1 MKTIFGSRKDH
12 YLTRL
17 GLFLMTVALIAG
29 MAGCDLYTPPSQNL
43 VILTWYD
50 LDAVRNNLTGR
61 HTLMNDLDSTTP
73 GYEELACS
81 TANNG
86 TGWEPIGWGYWASDP
101 PWIRLVGE
109 VFKGSF
115 DGQGHEIRDLFINRS
130 GWGGSGLFGCVG
142 KGGIVRNVGVTNAT
156 VTVPEDVDG
165 LVRLNLG
172 TVRTLDVALIDA
184 VGILVGFSMGSVSDS
199 YASGAVSGHWSVGGL
214 VGQNTGT
221 VNNCYS
227 TANVTGLTWGVGGLV
242 GSNGELT
249 YSGTVRNCYSTGS
262 ITGDEHVGGLVGKN
276 EDSGAGVNF
285 RGTVRN
291 SFWDTETSG
300 QATSDGGTGKTTA
313 EMKSIATF
321 VEAGW
326 YIIAVGLNET
336 DPAHIWNI
344 VDGVTYPSL
353 SWQP

>member
-1 MKTIFGSRKDH
+1 MLGRVNRYVLRAGS
-12 YLTRL
+12 LL
-17 GLFLMTVALIAG
+17 IAAGLIAG
-29 MAGCDLYTPPSQNL
+29 MAGCDHTPPPSEDL
-43 VILTWYD
+43 EIRDWYD
-50 LDAVRNNLTGR
+50 LDAVRTNLEGN
-61 HTLMNDLDSTTP
+61 HILMNDLDSTTP
-73 GYEELACS
+73 GYEELAS
-81 TANNG
+81 PTANNG
-86 TGWEPIGWGYWASDP
+86 TGWEPIGWGYWASGP

-109 VFKGSF
+109 TFKGSF
-115 DGQGHEIRDLFINRS
+115 DGQGHEIRDLFINRD

-142 KGGIVRNVGVTNAT
+142 KGGIIRNLGVTNAT
-156 VTVPEDVDG
+156 VTVPEDVDR

-184 VGILVGFSMGSVSDS
+184 VGILVGFNNGSVSDS

-214 VGQNTGT
+214 AGQNTGT

-285 RGTVRN
+285 RGTVRT

-300 QATSDGGTGKTTA
+300 QSTSDGGAGKTTA
-313 EMKSIATF
+313 EMRSIATF
-321 VEAGW
+321 SSAGW
-326 YIIAVGLNET
+326 NITAVANPGTRNLSYM
-336 DPAHIWNI
+336 WNI
-344 VDGVTYPSL
+344 VNGVTYPFL
-353 SWQP
+353 SWQAV